1 VVPVPVP
8 PKARRLRIFS
18 SDPLA
23 AAALETHP
31 VAVATV
37 EIPWEPARGSRSLP
51 PGPVGEYLEVVDVD
65 PPSRRFYHPVNL
77 EERLLLAQDGL
88 APDVG
93 DPQFHQQMV
102 YAVAMRTIEVFEKA
116 LGRVALWAPKPRYW
130 EDADYKKLESR
141 VSPEDPRRMM
151 AGFVRRLR
159 IYPHALRTQN
169 AYYSPAKLALLF
181 GYFVGTRP
189 LPDGKREPGD
199 TVFTCLSH
207 DIIAHETTHAL
218 LDGLHRRYQE
228 ATNPDVR
235 AFHEG
240 FADIVAVFQHF
251 SLPDVLAYEI
261 KRAGGSIAA
270 SRLGQLAREFG
281 MARGNSALR
290 DAIGTDPEK
299 VNARTAVSAHDRGA
313 VLLAAVFDAFIRIY
327 ERRTEQLK
335 AVAGSGAG
343 GHPGNLHPALV
354 ELLAKEARKC
364 AEHVLSICIRALD
377 YCPPVDIGFSDYL
390 RALITADS
398 DLVAD
403 DRHGYRVAFIEA
415 FRRRYIFPDDVRSTS
430 TESLRWRG
438 PEVTIPGLG
447 AFLRQLPLTWSRD
460 TDRLDA
466 YMSARHAAWRL
477 HEWIVANVGPEAAYA
492 LGIDMSI
499 LNEKGKPRFE
509 VHSVRRAERVMPDG
523 RIKRD
528 IIAVVTQSR
537 PVPIDSSR
545 SFKFRSGATIIADAD
560 GDADKIRY
568 VVVKSAKPVDR
579 PGKPGRLKRAQE
591 FAAGLGDTAFALY
604 FGDAG
609 ADNEPFALLHA
620 GHA

>member
-1 VVPVPVP
+1 
-8 PKARRLRIFS
+8 
-18 SDPLA
+18 
-23 AAALETHP
+23 
-31 VAVATV
+31 
-37 EIPWEPARGSRSLP
+37 
-51 PGPVGEYLEVVDVD
+51 VVDVD
-65 PPSRRFYHPVNL
+65 PASRRFYHPVNL

-93 DPQFHQQMV
+93 NPQFHQQMV
-102 YAVAMRTIEVFEKA
+102 YAVAMRTIDVFEKA
-116 LGRVALWAPKPRYW
+116 LGRVVLWAPKPRYW
-130 EDADYKKLESR
+130 EDEDYKKLEPR
-141 VSPEDPRRMM
+141 MGPEDPRRLM

-181 GYFVGTRP
+181 GYFVGTRA
-189 LPDGKREPGD
+189 LPGGKREPGD
-199 TVFTCLSH
+199 TIFTCLSH

-218 LDGLHRRYQE
+218 VDGLHRRYQE

-251 SLPDVLAYEI
+251 SLPGVLAHEI
-261 KRAGGSIAA
+261 RRAGGSIAA

-281 MARGNSALR
+281 MARGKSALR

-299 VNARTAVSAHDRGA
+299 VNYRTAVEAHDRGA
-313 VLLAAVFDAFIRIY
+313 VLLAAVFDAFVRIH

-335 AVAGSGAG
+335 AVVGNAAGAQL
-343 GHPGNLHPALV
+343 GNLHPTLV

-364 AEHVLSICIRALD
+364 AEHVLNICIRALD
-377 YCPPVDIGFSDYL
+377 YCPPVDITFSDYL

-466 YMSARHAAWRL
+466 YMSARHAACRL
-477 HEWIVANVGPEAAYA
+477 HRWIVANVGPEAALA
-492 LGIDMSI
+492 LGIDMRI

-509 VHSVRRAERVMPDG
+509 VHSIRRAERVMPDG
-523 RIKRD
+523 RIRRD

-537 PVPIDSSR
+537 WAPIDGNR
-545 SFKFRSGATIIADAD
+545 PAIEGNRFKFRSGATIIADAD

-568 VVVKSAKPVDR
+568 VVVKSAKPLDR
-579 PGKPGRLKRAQE
+579 PGKPGRLKREQE
-591 FAAGLGDTAFALY
+591 FAAQRGDTAFALY
-604 FGDAG
+604 FGEAG
-609 ADNEPFALLHA
+609 AADEPFALLHA
-620 GHA
+620 GHV